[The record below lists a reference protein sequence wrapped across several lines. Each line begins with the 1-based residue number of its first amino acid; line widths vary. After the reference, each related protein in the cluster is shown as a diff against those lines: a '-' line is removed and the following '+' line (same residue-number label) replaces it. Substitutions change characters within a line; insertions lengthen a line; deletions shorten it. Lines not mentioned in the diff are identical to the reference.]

1 MTGIDRR
8 RLLMAA
14 LGAGAGGAILRWAA
28 LAQQLGRGF
37 THGVASGEPGADRVL
52 LWTRFVPAE
61 PARIRVR
68 HEVAEDEGFSR
79 IVARGGSLARPE
91 TDWTV
96 KPEVRGLRPGR
107 TYFYRFLGPDGEA
120 SPVGRTRTFPTGRPE
135 RFTIALFSCSN
146 LPFGFFNAYAHAAA
160 RDDIDLA
167 IHVGDYLY
175 EYFGTYP
182 TPDQA
187 VPGRSVEPRNEI
199 VSLADYRLRYASYRA
214 DPDLQ
219 ALHARLPMVSMW
231 DDHELTNDAWKGGAQ
246 NHQPETEGPW
256 EVRKAAAVRAYR
268 EWMPTSEALW
278 RAYRVGDLV
287 SFHRIES
294 RITGRDQQLSFAD
307 VLKDAREPAAAL
319 AAIEAFA
326 RGPLADPRRQ
336 LLGVQQERWLLAEL
350 GRSVAAT
357 RWQTLINQVL
367 MGSYL
372 TPPEAGGW
380 LPAGVSEF
388 FRRRYEVG
396 LLAARAGLPGWLDSW
411 AGYPAAR
418 DRILRA
424 AQARGASFVSI
435 AGDTHNA
442 WAFDLSTAGRPAGVE
457 FGGHS
462 VSSPGLESA
471 GLTAPP
477 EQQAEAIVRASPGLL
492 WCNTH
497 QRGYVTVT
505 FERDRV
511 SATYNLLETVRQRTT
526 ALAGTR
532 TIVSERGSNRLTLA

>member
-1 MTGIDRR
+1 MIRSNRR
-8 RLLMAA
+8 ALLMGA
-14 LGAGAGGAILRWAA
+14 LGATAGTAILPWATI
-28 LAQQLGRGF
+28 AQQLGRGF
-37 THGVASGEPGADRVL
+37 THGVASGEPGADRIL
-52 LWTRFVPAE
+52 LWTRYVPAE
-61 PARIRVR
+61 AARIRVR
-68 HEVAEDEGFSR
+68 HEVAEDEGFTR
-79 IVARGGSLARPE
+79 IVARGASMARA
-91 TDWTV
+91 DRDYSV
-96 KPEVRGLRPGR
+96 KPEVMGLRPGR
-107 TYFYRFLGPDGEA
+107 TYYYRFLGEGGEV
-120 SPVGRTRTFPTGRPE
+120 SPVGRTRTLPAGRPE
-135 RFTIALFSCSN
+135 QFTIALFSCSN
-146 LPFGFFNAYAHAAA
+146 KPFGFFNAYAHAAA

-167 IHVGDYLY
+167 IHVGDYIY
-175 EYFGTYP
+175 EYYGTYP
-182 TPDQA
+182 TLDQA
-187 VPGRSVEPRNEI
+187 LPGREIEPRNEI
-199 VSLADYRLRYASYRA
+199 LSLADYRLRYASYRV

-268 EWMPTSEALW
+268 EWMPTSESLW
-278 RAYRVGDLV
+278 RAYRAGDLV

-307 VLKDAREPAAAL
+307 VLKDARDPAAAL

-336 LLGVQQERWLLAEL
+336 MLGAAQERWLLAEL
-350 GRSVAAT
+350 GRSVQAT

-380 LPAGVSEF
+380 LPAGAPDF

-418 DRILRA
+418 DRILKAARA
-424 AQARGASFVSI
+424 WGASFVSI

-442 WAFDLSTAGRPAGVE
+442 WAFNLAVDGQPAGVE
-457 FGGHS
+457 FGGQS
-462 VSSPGLESA
+462 VTSPGLESA
-471 GLTAPP
+471 GLTATPDAI
-477 EQQAEAIVRASPGLL
+477 AEAIVRASPGLA

-497 QRGYVTVT
+497 QRGYTTVR

-511 SATYNLLETVRQRTT
+511 TATYHLLEGVRERST

-532 TIVSERGSNRLTLA
+532 TIICERGSQRLTV